1 MDEDNYWW
9 QLQDSDQQW
18 QWEQLNK
25 QQPERAGDVTMKVN
39 DVYQS
44 TSSYLKAEDLPK
56 GTRVGVVISSCEVHE
71 FAQDDGSKQKKMV
84 LSFEGK
90 DKRLTLNVTNAR
102 MIAANLGS
110 DDTDD
115 WIGKR
120 IELYASQTD
129 FGGKQVPC
137 IRVKEQV
144 PEAVDSDIPF

>member
-1 MDEDNYWW
+1 MNI
-9 QLQDSDQQW
+9 
-18 QWEQLNK
+18 
-25 QQPERAGDVTMKVN
+25 N

-56 GTRVGVVISSCEVHE
+56 GTRVGVVISGCDVHE
-71 FAQDDGSKQKKMV
+71 FNQDDGGKQKKMV
-84 LSFEGK
+84 LSFDGK
-90 DKRLTLNVTNAR
+90 EKKLTLNVTNAR

-110 DDTDD
+110 DDTEE

-144 PEAVDSDIPF
+144 PEEVDGDVPF

>member
-1 MDEDNYWW
+1 
-9 QLQDSDQQW
+9 
-18 QWEQLNK
+18 
-25 QQPERAGDVTMKVN
+25 MKVN

-56 GTRVGVVISSCEVHE
+56 GTRVGVVIAGCELHE
-71 FAQDDGSKQKKMV
+71 FSQDDGSKQKKMV
-84 LSFEGK
+84 LTFEGK
-90 DKRLTLNVTNAR
+90 EKKLTLNVTNAR

-110 DDTDD
+110 DDTDA

-144 PEAVDSDIPF
+144 PDNVESDVPF